1 MPLASYASRQS
12 ARKSRA
18 HRKLSHFGAVM
29 KDHSQ
34 SDKENPYSPLLC
46 ILILLMA
53 GIFVKTGGATQLFHL
68 AQN

>member
-1 MPLASYASRQS
+1 
-12 ARKSRA
+12 
-18 HRKLSHFGAVM
+18 M